1 MFEISQKQLSFKDFQ
16 HHRDNWRLFQ
26 DASVWVL
33 FPLAIDVEFLF
44 LEGKQP
50 QVRYALFK

>member
-26 DASVWVL
+26 DASVGFVP
-33 FPLAIDVEFLF
+33 FGYGFA
-44 LEGKQP
+44 G
-50 QVRYALFK
+50 